1 MKMIEPVNGSSGSF
15 LDLLKQ
21 QSGSYS
27 SAHAGEMSAG
37 KFQEIQ
43 ATTILSFHFSEGV
56 LVAGDRRATAGNR
69 IMANRVEKVI
79 EIDGRSVLAISGSP
93 AQAIEMA
100 RVLDH
105 SFRYYRRT
113 QLEEMSLEGRLRLLA
128 QLLKENLPMAMNGVG
143 GVVPLFITFD
153 PESNE
158 PRIYF
163 YDILG
168 AHFEG
173 TPFAV
178 GGSGSLEVQGILR
191 FLDRWGTS
199 GGLSSIS
206 KKDAIVLSLRLLETA
221 SYFDS
226 ATGGIQAGDRIY
238 PVVKLVS
245 GKGVETVGEDF
256 LKEMMETEVRGV

>member
-1 MKMIEPVNGSSGSF
+1 
-15 LDLLKQ
+15 
-21 QSGSYS
+21 
-27 SAHAGEMSAG
+27 
-37 KFQEIQ
+37 
-43 ATTILSFHFSEGV
+43 
-56 LVAGDRRATAGNR
+56 
-69 IMANRVEKVI
+69 MANRVEKVI

-113 QLEEMSLEGRLRLLA
+113 QLDEMSLEGRLRLLA

-153 PESNE
+153 PEAND
-158 PRIYF
+158 PKIYF

-191 FLDRWGTS
+191 FLDHWGVS
-199 GGLSSIS
+199 GGLSSLS
-206 KKDAIVLSLRLLETA
+206 KKDAILLSLRLLETA

-238 PVVKLVS
+238 PVIKLVTAE
-245 GKGVETVGEDF
+245 GVETVGEDL

>member
-1 MKMIEPVNGSSGSF
+1 MKITDSVKGASGSF
-15 LDLLKQ
+15 VDLLKQ
-21 QSGSYS
+21 HQGASPNFSVERSSSG
-27 SAHAGEMSAG
+27 
-37 KFQEIQ
+37 KVPEIQ
-43 ATTILSFHFSEGV
+43 ATTILAFHFSSGV

-105 SFRYYRRT
+105 SFRYYRRS
-113 QLEEMSLEGRLRLLA
+113 QLDEMSLEGQLRLLA

-153 PESNE
+153 PETNG

-191 FLDRWGTS
+191 FLDHWGLT
-199 GGLSSIS
+199 GGLSSLS

-226 ATGGIQAGDRIY
+226 ATGGVQSGDRIY
-238 PVVKLVS
+238 PVIKLVS
-245 GKGVETVGEDF
+245 GDGLETVGEDL
-256 LKEMMETEVRGV
+256 LKEILETEVHGV

>member
-1 MKMIEPVNGSSGSF
+1 MKTGESIKGASGSF

-21 QSGSYS
+21 ESGSYS
-27 SAHAGEMSAG
+27 SLPIGELSAG
-37 KFQEIQ
+37 KVQEIQ
-43 ATTILSFHFSEGV
+43 ATTILAFHFCGGV

-113 QLEEMSLEGRLRLLA
+113 QLDEMSLEGRLRLLA

-143 GVVPLFITFD
+143 GVVPLFITLD
-153 PESNE
+153 PESNA
-158 PRIYF
+158 PKIYF

-191 FLDRWGTS
+191 FLDRWGNPS
-199 GGLSSIS
+199 GLSSIS
-206 KKDAIVLSLRLLETA
+206 KKDAILLSLRLLETA

-238 PVVKLVS
+238 PVIKLVS
-245 GKGVETVGEDF
+245 GEGVETVGED
-256 LKEMMETEVRGV
+256 LLREMMETEVRGV

>member
-1 MKMIEPVNGSSGSF
+1 MKITEPIKGASGSF
-15 LDLLKQ
+15 LDLLKH

-27 SAHAGEMSAG
+27 SVPVGELSSG
-37 KFQEIQ
+37 KVQEIQ
-43 ATTILSFHFSEGV
+43 ATTILAFHFSGGV

-79 EIDGRSVLAISGSP
+79 EIDGHSVLAISGSP

-113 QLEEMSLEGRLRLLA
+113 QLDEMSLEGRLRLLA

-143 GVVPLFITFD
+143 GVIPLFITFD

-158 PRIYF
+158 PKIYF

-191 FLDRWGTS
+191 FLDHWGS
-199 GGLSSIS
+199 FGGLSSFS
-206 KKDAIVLSLRLLETA
+206 KKDAIILSLRLLETA

-238 PVVKLVS
+238 PVIKLVS
-245 GKGVETVGEDF
+245 GEGVETVGEDI
-256 LKEMMETEVRGV
+256 LKEMIETEVRGV